1 MHFSLLTL
9 AALFVAADD
18 AKMIRYGVAPD
29 AVAFPQ
35 KTPQET
41 LSSVLKSADMRR
53 FDYLT
58 AQLADPAFVDDRVRR
73 VHGGRFNDQV
83 EDTRTCLDAPTL
95 ALFRRFL
102 KDGAWQVGK
111 DNAIVSLK
119 DISDRIISFRLVGS
133 RWFMEHRNK

>member
-1 MHFSLLTL
+1 MHFSLLTF

-18 AKMIRYGVAPD
+18 AKMVRYGIAPD

-35 KTPQET
+35 MTPQEA
-41 LSSVLKSADMRR
+41 LGSVLKAADMKR

-58 AQLADPAFVDDRVRR
+58 AQLADPAFVDDRVQR
-73 VHGGRFNDQV
+73 VYGGRFGDQV
-83 EDTRTCLDAPTL
+83 EDTRTRLDAPTL

-102 KDGAWQVGK
+102 KDGTWQVGK
-111 DNAIVSLK
+111 ENAIVSMK
-119 DISDRIISFRLVGS
+119 DVTDRIVSFRLVGS